1 MALVPDLS
9 IIIINWNSVRFL
21 RKCLASIDAN
31 TKNTSFEVIVID
43 NASGDGCGDMLR
55 TKFPRVRFVQSST
68 NLGFAAANNLGVQ
81 HASGKCLLFL
91 NPDTELA
98 GPAIDRMMEF
108 LEAHNDA
115 GIVGAKLLNSDLS
128 IQTSCI
134 QNFPTVLNRVIDAEL
149 LRRLFPMLPF
159 WGTRPL
165 LKASDTTAQV
175 EVISGACQ
183 MIRRELFD
191 RVGGFDASYFM
202 YAEDADL
209 CMRTHRS
216 KSRNYYVGCAV
227 VIHHGGQSSGT
238 VSGGNFTAIMMRESL
253 HSFFRQNYGRMHA
266 FVYRSA
272 MALSAVLR
280 LILLAGAA
288 LTTLG
293 LVRRNALLR
302 AIAKWKSIFRWTI
315 GLEMASH
322 N

>member
-9 IIIINWNSVRFL
+9 IIIINWNSVSFL

-31 TKNTSFEVIVID
+31 TKKTSFEVIVID
-43 NASGDGCGDMLR
+43 NASSDGCGEMLR
-55 TKFPRVRFVQSST
+55 TEFPRVRFVQSTT

-81 HASGKCLLFL
+81 HAFGKCLLFL

-108 LEAHNDA
+108 LETHNDA
-115 GIVGAKLLNSDLS
+115 GIVGARLLNSDLS

-149 LRRLFPMLPF
+149 LRRLFPRLPF
-159 WGTRPL
+159 WGTQPL

-191 RVGGFDASYFM
+191 RVGRFDTSYFM

-209 CMRTHRS
+209 CLRTHRS
-216 KSRNYYVGCAV
+216 NSRNYYVGCAV

-238 VSGGNFTAIMMRESL
+238 ISGGSFSAIMMRESL
-253 HSFFRQNYGRMHA
+253 IA
-266 FVYRSA
+266 FSVTITAGCMPLHIAPRWLYPRFSA
-272 MALSAVLR
+272 
-280 LILLAGAA
+280 
-288 LTTLG
+288 
-293 LVRRNALLR
+293 
-302 AIAKWKSIFRWTI
+302 
-315 GLEMASH
+315 
-322 N
+322 